1 MNYLRQIKELVNE
14 IIPNSQVFPNF
25 VGYSLS
31 VFHSLEDN
39 MSKLVLKQRE
49 AALDAAQERHQS
61 QQ

>member
-25 VGYSLS
+25 VRYSLS